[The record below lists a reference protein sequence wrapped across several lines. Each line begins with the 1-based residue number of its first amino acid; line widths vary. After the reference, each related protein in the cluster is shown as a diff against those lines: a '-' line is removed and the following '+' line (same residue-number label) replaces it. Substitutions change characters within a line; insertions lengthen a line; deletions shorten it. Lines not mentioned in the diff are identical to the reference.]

1 MKLAVSAYSFEGYV
15 REGKLTQLTCVA
27 KAAEMGFSAIEF
39 TDLKADG
46 LDAQKRLA
54 EEIRKEAERV
64 GIAVAAYTIGGCLFK
79 DSREEEAAE
88 VARLR
93 DQLDVAALLGAPLLR
108 HDVCYSLGKT
118 GAGRSFDLMLP
129 YIAENARAVTEYAAT
144 LGIRT
149 CTENHGRI
157 AQDSDR
163 VERLFNAVAHDNY
176 GLLIDVG
183 NFLGVDEDPA
193 IAVSRL
199 APYAFHVHV
208 KDFTRKMEKDA
219 SHPHATRAGT
229 YLGGAVIGEGIVPV
243 KRCLNILKEAG
254 YDGYVSI
261 EFEGREDC
269 VAAIERGHANLKGYI
284 AALDD

>member
-1 MKLAVSAYSFEGYV
+1 MKTAVSAYSFEGYI
-15 REGKLTQLTCVA
+15 REGKLTQLDCVA
-27 KAAEMGFSAIEF
+27 VAAEMGFSAIEF
-39 TDLKADG
+39 TDMKAPT
-46 LDAQKRLA
+46 LDEQKKLA
-54 EEIRKEAERV
+54 ESIRLEAERV

-79 DSREEEAAE
+79 ETREEELLE
-88 VARLR
+88 IERLKN
-93 DQLDVAALLGAPLLR
+93 QLDVAKLLGAPLMR
-108 HDVCYSLGKT
+108 HDVCYTLTKT
-118 GAGRSFDLMLP
+118 GRGRSFDMMLP
-129 YIAENARAVTEYAAT
+129 TIAENARAVTEYAAT

-176 GLLIDVG
+176 GLLVDMG

-193 IAVSRL
+193 LAVSRL

-208 KDFTRKMEKDA
+208 KDFTKKSEPDA
-219 SHPHATRAGT
+219 GHSRPSRAGT
-229 YLGGAVIGEGIVPV
+229 YLAGAVIGEGVVPV
-243 KRCLNILKEAG
+243 KRCLTILKAAE

-269 VAAIERGHANLKGYI
+269 MAAIRRGHENLKSYI
-284 AALDD
+284 EAL